1 MIAVLIAASFAS
13 CQKQDVEI
21 IEDGNV
27 VSGLVFSSEKPA
39 FDDMTK
45 TEWTGETIRW
55 SAGDYIRV
63 AYTCDGI
70 WQNKDGSAT
79 ADEAEGSK
87 TAKIYS
93 SDKLAEAVESAQFS
107 VPGNFTNNAEGEY
120 VFYGVYPSAAVS
132 SADMKYAPSVT
143 VEVPSEQTPLPD
155 SFDALAD
162 LMVSKSD
169 VYSGIPDYPVSLA
182 WERQVAHGY
191 FTLKGLPVAGME
203 SISTITLMADAQA
216 DMVGTHYLYLNTYN
230 VEKPNSNVLP
240 NVLTINGKNLTIDAS
255 GNVTFWTCFLPC
267 TWTSITVQV
276 ETDKATY
283 TREIDLTGN
292 VKTFVKNARNIL
304 AINMASAAR
313 EAIEAAA
320 LPFEMDFSGTTGTN
334 GLTELEGFK
343 TLDYV
348 YRASGAIRLASG
360 SNSGLLETKMLDLS
374 EDFHVL
380 VTAAG
385 WDSDELAMTV
395 SAGNESHDVTL
406 KTYDGVFAEYLINF
420 SPVNS
425 SSSVKF
431 AAAAGKR
438 CYIKDIKILSGHAT
452 LNPVIIVSVPKQ
464 VAAAGGSAS
473 FTYTLMNPKDGNEV
487 SASTEEDWIT
497 DISVDDVKSIIS
509 YTVAENT
516 SETPREGVIEL
527 YYGGKP
533 NNEVTIS
540 QGAKSSDV
548 WTLVTDAASLAEGD
562 QVVIVANTYNV
573 ALSTTQNTN
582 NRGQATVIKDG
593 NNVSFGN
600 DVQII
605 TVETGTIEGTFA
617 FNTGNGYL
625 YAASSSSNNLKT
637 QVGLNE
643 NASWSINIEDGVATI
658 IAQGTNTRN
667 WMRYNPSNS
676 IFSCY
681 GSGQQNI
688 SIYKKIEDQV
698 Q

>member
-143 VEVPSEQTPLPD
+143 VEVPSEQTPLAD

-203 SISTITLMADAQA
+203 SISTITLTADAQA
-216 DMVGTHYLYLNTYN
+216 DMVGTHYLYLDTYN
-230 VEKPNSNVLP
+230 VVKPNSNVSP
-240 NVLTINGKNLTIDAS
+240 NVLTVNGKNLTIDAS
-255 GNVTFWTCFLPC
+255 GNVAFWTCFLPC

-406 KTYDGVFAEYLINF
+406 KTYNGVFAEYLINF

-431 AAAAGKR
+431 AAAKGKR
-438 CYIKDIKILSGHAT
+438 CYIEDIKILSGHAT

-487 SASTEEDWIT
+487 SASTDEDWIT
-497 DISVDDVKSIIS
+497 DIIVDDVNSIIS

-527 YYGGKP
+527 NYGGKP
-533 NNEVTIS
+533 YNEVTIS
-540 QGAKSSDV
+540 QEAKLPDGEKKAIYTITSISEVTTDGSAPIGSTATYSSTHSSKCQLTGGKSMTLTLTGYDGCTITGITLSMKSNTSSGAGSLSVMSGETLISSIDNSAFNESSWYSAWSTTYV
-548 WTLVTDAASLAEGD
+548 DITPSVTPTVVGADES
-562 QVVIVANTYNV
+562 VVITLAATANSLYCQ
-573 ALSTTQNTN
+573 S
-582 NRGQATVIKDG
+582 
-593 NNVSFGN
+593 
-600 DVQII
+600 I
-605 TVETGTIEGTFA
+605 TI
-617 FNTGNGYL
+617 
-625 YAASSSSNNLKT
+625 
-637 QVGLNE
+637 
-643 NASWSINIEDGVATI
+643 D
-658 IAQGTNTRN
+658 
-667 WMRYNPSNS
+667 
-676 IFSCY
+676 
-681 GSGQQNI
+681 
-688 SIYKKIEDQV
+688 YKEPV
-698 Q
+698 N

>member
-1 MIAVLIAASFAS
+1 MIAASIAASFAS

-143 VEVPSEQTPLPD
+143 VEVPSEQTPLAD

-203 SISTITLMADAQA
+203 SISTITLTADAQA

-313 EAIEAAA
+313 KAIEAAA

-395 SAGNESHDVTL
+395 SAGNEFHDVTL
-406 KTYDGVFAEYLINF
+406 KTYNGVFAEYLINF

-431 AAAAGKR
+431 AAAKGKR
-438 CYIKDIKILSGHAT
+438 CYIEDIKIRSGHAT
-452 LNPVIIVSVPKQ
+452 LSPVIIVSVPKQ

-473 FTYTLMNPKDGNEV
+473 FTYTLMNPTDGNEV
-487 SASTEEDWIT
+487 SASTEYDWIT
-497 DISVDDVKSIIS
+497 GISVDDVESIIS

-516 SETPREGVIEL
+516 SETPREGVIL
-527 YYGGKP
+527 LSYGGKP
-533 NNEVTIS
+533 YNEVTIS
-540 QGAKSSDV
+540 QEAKLPDGEKKATYTITSTTEVTTEGSAPNGSTATYSSTYSSEVCKLTKDNSMTLTLDGYEGCTITGITLSMKSNSKGGAGSLSVMSGETVISSIDNSAFNESSWYSAWSTTYV
-548 WTLVTDAASLAEGD
+548 NITPSVTPTVVGADES
-562 QVVIVANTYNV
+562 VVITLAATANSLYCQ
-573 ALSTTQNTN
+573 S
-582 NRGQATVIKDG
+582 
-593 NNVSFGN
+593 
-600 DVQII
+600 I
-605 TVETGTIEGTFA
+605 TI
-617 FNTGNGYL
+617 
-625 YAASSSSNNLKT
+625 
-637 QVGLNE
+637 
-643 NASWSINIEDGVATI
+643 D
-658 IAQGTNTRN
+658 
-667 WMRYNPSNS
+667 
-676 IFSCY
+676 
-681 GSGQQNI
+681 
-688 SIYKKIEDQV
+688 YKEPV
-698 Q
+698 N